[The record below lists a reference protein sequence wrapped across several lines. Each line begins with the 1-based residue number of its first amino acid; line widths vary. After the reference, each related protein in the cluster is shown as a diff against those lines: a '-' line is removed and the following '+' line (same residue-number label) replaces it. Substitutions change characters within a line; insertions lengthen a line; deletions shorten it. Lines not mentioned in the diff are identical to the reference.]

1 MKKLLYILILG
12 FFACKSTKTA
22 TNNSLDISK
31 EKIESIENN
40 IKVTQLA
47 LDEFEIT
54 FHTAD
59 PKKEVVITD
68 EKGNTKKFQNIK
80 KATLKKKS
88 EQKKD
93 SVVKNNLTTEKKETD
108 KSTIKEQTESISD
121 ANNYKW
127 IFISSAIL
135 GICILIIYL
144 VFTFKKT

>member
-12 FFACKSTKTA
+12 FFACKSTKTS
-22 TNNSLDISK
+22 TNNSLDITK
-31 EKIESIENN
+31 ETVENTEN
-40 IKVTQLA
+40 TIKVNQLT

-59 PKKEVVITD
+59 PKQEVIITD
-68 EKGNTKKFQNIK
+68 ENGKTKKFQNIK

-93 SVVKNNLTTEKKETD
+93 SVVKNNFTTEKKETD
-108 KSTIKEQTESISD
+108 KSTIKEKTESISD

-127 IFISSAIL
+127 IFISVAIL

-144 VFTFKKT
+144 VFKFKKT

>member
-1 MKKLLYILILG
+1 MKKILYILILG

-22 TNNSLDISK
+22 TNNQLDITK
-31 EKIESIENN
+31 ETVENTEN
-40 IKVTQLA
+40 TIKVNQLT

-59 PKKEVVITD
+59 TKQEVIITD
-68 EKGNTKKFQNIK
+68 ENGKTKKFQNIK

-88 EQKKD
+88 EEKKD
-93 SVVKNNLTTEKKETD
+93 SVIEQKKEVQQKETD

-127 IFISSAIL
+127 IFISIAIL

-144 VFTFKKT
+144 VFKFKKT